1 MADKKEKVRDKLI
14 ADCFGNVA
22 GGKHCHIL
30 TEDMCLYGKCPFYK
44 TREQFEEDRRKY
56 SGRSGMSA
64 RAVFGK
70 KVMCVENKKVYLTIR
85 SAAEDLGISAS
96 AVSMVLRG
104 KQKSTHGL
112 TFRYL

>member
-1 MADKKEKVRDKLI
+1 MEDKKEKARDKLI

-44 TREQFEEDRRKY
+44 TRAQFDADRERY
-56 SGRSGMSA
+56 SKMSSA
-64 RAVFGK
+64 NMRAVFGK